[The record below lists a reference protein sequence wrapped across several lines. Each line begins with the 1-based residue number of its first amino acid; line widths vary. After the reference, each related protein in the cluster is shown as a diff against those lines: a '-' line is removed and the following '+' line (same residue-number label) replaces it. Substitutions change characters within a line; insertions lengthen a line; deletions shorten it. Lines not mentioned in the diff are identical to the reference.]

1 MYKIPYE
8 EKFRNLQNEM
18 DELKQIYLEREK
30 ILSEYGVGISDE
42 EVIDSWVEAEIIS
55 RLEEWT
61 KKELDKFAKEVEK
74 TWMKSLS

>member
-8 EKFRNLQNEM
+8 EKFRNLQSEM